1 MRRIPLM
8 VGLLALVSIYVSAA
22 PKQTVA
28 VAFETSRVT
37 VSGVSPGG
45 NVLLY
50 GLGRDF
56 VRVSPELLRWAKV
69 EAASTTDGTA
79 TFDIG
84 RAVPARSVWIVVDV
98 STGAYAVATPQA
110 SFRRERAADQASFVI
125 NAAGNPQ
132 FFKMRGTGLDLLV
145 VMPGVGGWL
154 ATVGASPGT
163 DASGKAGWFSQVDFA
178 KMVPIGSAPPAPEML
193 TGKELVV
200 AIDPDSFEFSVAATG
215 GR

>member
-110 SFRRERAADQASFVI
+110 SFRRERAADQCAGRCSRDCGTHGTRTVG
-125 NAAGNPQ
+125 NGSEERAAGCSAAAG
-132 FFKMRGTGLDLLV
+132 RSRTAARADR
-145 VMPGVGGWL
+145 PG
-154 ATVGASPGT
+154 
-163 DASGKAGWFSQVDFA
+163 D
-178 KMVPIGSAPPAPEML
+178 
-193 TGKELVV
+193 
-200 AIDPDSFEFSVAATG
+200 
-215 GR
+215 